1 MSENSTKKMPQVKDD
16 ISPKLK
22 NKLVYKQSIN
32 YKKTVP
38 NCCTVDQLIK
48 SLTNNQMANF

>member
-1 MSENSTKKMPQVKDD
+1 MPQVKDD

-32 YKKTVP
+32 YKKQFPTAAL
-38 NCCTVDQLIK
+38 LI
-48 SLTNNQMANF
+48 N